1 VKVAVDRD
9 VCMLNA
15 ECTLAA
21 PGVFRIGD
29 DGELEVDPHPSP
41 EQEAAVR
48 EAIDACPTFAIELV
62 DES

>member
-1 VKVAVDRD
+1 MRIAVDRS

-21 PGVFRIGD
+21 PDVFRIE
-29 DGELEVDPHPSP
+29 DGEFAYDVEPTP

-48 EAIDACPTFAIELV
+48 EAVDACPTLAIELV
-62 DES
+62 EDV